1 MSDVA
6 AIQNLV
12 QKNQL
17 KNEIAKVIVGQDA
30 VVDQILICIF
40 SGGHALLVGVP
51 GLAKTLL
58 VNTLAQALGLDFKRS
73 SHLI

>member
-12 QKNQL
+12 QKRNQL

-40 SGGHALLVGVP
+40 QVDMLYWCSWIG
-51 GLAKTLL
+51 
-58 VNTLAQALGLDFKRS
+58 
-73 SHLI
+73 